1 MDSDNL
7 GDQILQEYIK
17 GVSRDDIIKKLN
29 ITEDIYTSWEKINRT
44 ELSKIDEILE
54 KRRMNKK
61 LKIKSIPLIDSE
73 CDDSDEDGVGGVS
86 THHHPTSP
94 PSKGQFLKK
103 EPRVIHEYAQ
113 QISQAM
119 EQKNQ
124 ESEKL
129 VQLNTLKLKYN
140 ELQEKMNKL
149 IDLESQKRIGKHEY
163 TKATCI
169 LNEELNVV
177 KTKIKS
183 LETS

>member
-17 GVSRDDIIKKLN
+17 GTNRDDIIEKLK

-61 LKIKSIPLIDSE
+61 LKIKSIPIIDSE
-73 CDDSDEDGVGGVS
+73 CDDSDEDVIVH
-86 THHHPTSP
+86 TPP

-103 EPRVIHEYAQ
+103 ESRVVHEYAQ

-129 VQLNTLKLKYN
+129 VQLNALKIKYN
-140 ELQEKMNKL
+140 ELQEKINKL

-163 TKATCI
+163 AKATCI
-169 LNEELNVV
+169 LNEELNAV
-177 KTKIKS
+177 KTRMKS
-183 LETS
+183 LETSTSS